1 MFTTIL
7 FCYIVV
13 CSVIRPCTEPTVG
26 GILAHLCKVSVLVV
40 LEALCDSAFSYKRLA
55 VV

>member
-1 MFTTIL
+1 MFTAIL

-13 CSVIRPCTEPTVG
+13 CSITKPYTELIVR
-26 GILAHLCKVSVLVV
+26 GILVYLYKVFVLVV
-40 LEALCDSAFSYKRLA
+40 LEALYNSTFFYKRLI

>member
-1 MFTTIL
+1 MFTAIL

-13 CSVIRPCTEPTVG
+13 CIITKPYIKPTAR
-26 GILAHLCKVSVLVV
+26 GISAYLYKVSVLVA
-40 LEALCDSAFSYKRLA
+40 LEALCDSTFPYKRLA

>member
-1 MFTTIL
+1 MFTAIL

-13 CSVIRPCTEPTVG
+13 CIVTRPYIEPTAG
-26 GILAHLCKVSVLVV
+26 GILAHLCKVSVLVA
-40 LEALCDSAFSYKRLA
+40 LEALYDSAFPYKRLA